1 MFHKEKR
8 QCFATPCKPYRPIYY
23 LEIPLPRT
31 DDAIAQVLLEV
42 ERCHAC
48 GCATLIPQLP
58 YMARVTSM
66 EEIAYVREVLAAILE
81 RARALDLQ
89 VGFHL
94 DYAFEEIVI
103 QTMDDLGE
111 THMHA
116 KVLERKEYICREGEN
131 LSRPLHE
138 GELVSLVAYS
148 ELYGEV
154 VDLRP
159 FIVEGKL
166 CWTVPRGNWVVQE
179 YLVLP
184 EEECRRANYL
194 SHEASYHYIKA
205 VLTLFWEVLAPYV
218 PTTVTLLAYSGIGF
232 HGENRRDWDPSF
244 NTLFEKRFGYD
255 PAPNYPSLFGYMGV
269 ETTHVKAQMMTVR
282 ASMIQHGIMQ
292 ALYDVAQELGLSTFG
307 ALSEPK
313 LTACSFLSG
322 DAMLNNSYSP
332 CALFD
337 KAYLYGINSVKI
349 AAGAAYNFDIE
360 RVNAELFRNYSRKD
374 KTRLLRDAMNAF
386 ARGANNTALHLTPEL
401 SESDEFCTFTARV
414 QTMLR
419 GGKHVADI
427 AMLYPIY
434 DLHSH
439 VTLYFS
445 PTEAYEY
452 PPTPATADYMTLIN
466 SISFYAG
473 HDLTVLHPKALA
485 TRCHTDRGVLYLDN
499 EVNREEFRIVVLPA
513 TEMISLE
520 SIRLLKAFYDG
531 GGKILATGVLPTKA
545 FEYDGT
551 DKNDLEVQRLTREI
565 FGKDACDPRVMRR
578 YCQNKNEAGGEAI
591 FLYFNTSAADGTQ
604 MVKSSTVNSALNAFD
619 IPFDIYMPG
628 MQRSESTG
636 ALNCIYPEYHTIGLH
651 RTFPGAGM
659 LNHIH
664 KKTAEGDIYYFANS
678 TDREYNHH
686 VLLRGVHRVE
696 EWDPHTG
703 EIRERKSK
711 LISHGGELY
720 TNVRLTLP
728 SSRSTFFCTVP
739 DTKEGKEITYVDSIT
754 RLESEHAMLM
764 SEF

>member
-1 MFHKEKR
+1 MFHKDKR
-8 QCFATPCKPYRPIYY
+8 DRFAAPDMAHRPIYY
-23 LEIPLPRT
+23 LEIPYPRT
-31 DDAIAQVLLEV
+31 EDAERIAE
-42 ERCHAC
+42 
-48 GCATLIPQLP
+48 
-58 YMARVTSM
+58 
-66 EEIAYVREVLAAILE
+66 REVLRCREAGCSTVIPMLPYATELKDAEDITYVRGIYAIILKKAKE
-81 RARALDLQ
+81 LDLK

-94 DYAFEEIVI
+94 DYAFERIVI
-103 QTMDDLGE
+103 QMMDDLGE
-111 THMHA
+111 THLHA
-116 KVLERKEYICREGEN
+116 RILERKEYICREGEE
-131 LSRPLHE
+131 LSRRLHE

-148 ELYGEV
+148 EMHGEV
-154 VDLRP
+154 IDLRP
-159 FIVEGKL
+159 FIKEGKL
-166 CWTVPRGNWVVQE
+166 LWTVPRGNWVVQE
-179 YLVLP
+179 YLVVT

-194 SHEASYHYIKA
+194 SYDASYHYVKG
-205 VLTLFWEVLAPYV
+205 VLALFWDTLEPYLK
-218 PTTVTLLAYSGIGF
+218 TTVTLLSYSGIGF
-232 HGENRRDWDPSF
+232 HGENRRDWDISF
-244 NTLFEKRFGYD
+244 DKLFLERFGYD
-255 PAPNYPSLFGYMGV
+255 PAPNYPALFDYMGT
-269 ETTHVKAQMMTVR
+269 ETAHIKAHMMKIR
-282 ASMIQHGIMQ
+282 ASMLQHGIMQ
-292 ALYDVAQELGLSTFG
+292 ALNDIAGELGLSTFVC
-307 ALSEPK
+307 LSEPK

-337 KAYLYGINSVKI
+337 KAYLYGVNSVKI

-360 RVNAELFRNYSRKD
+360 RVNGELFRNYSRKD
-374 KTRLLRDAMNAF
+374 ATRLLRDAMNAF
-386 ARGANNTALHLTPEL
+386 ARGVNNAALHLTEEL
-401 SESDEFCTFTARV
+401 SENDEFCTFAARV

-419 GGKHVADI
+419 GGRHVADI

-445 PTEAYEY
+445 PTDAYEY

-473 HDLTVLHPKALA
+473 HDLTVLHPKTLA
-485 TRCHTDRGVLYLDN
+485 ARCRAEDGVLYLDN
-499 EVNREEFRIVVLPA
+499 EKNKEAFRILVLPA

-520 SIRLLKAFYDG
+520 SMKMIKAFYDC

-551 DKNDLEVQRLTREI
+551 DRYDREVRALAEEI
-565 FGKDACDPRVMRR
+565 FGKDACNPHVLRR
-578 YCQNKNEAGGEAI
+578 YCQNQNEAGGEAI
-591 FLYFNTSAADGTQ
+591 FLYFSTSAADGTQ

-659 LNHIH
+659 LNHLH
-664 KKTAEGDIYYFANS
+664 KKTDEGDIYYFANS
-678 TDREYNHH
+678 TDQEYNHH

-703 EIRERKSK
+703 EILPRKSK

-739 DTKEGKEITYVDSIT
+739 DTSEGKEITPVDSIS
-754 RLESEHAMLM
+754 RLESEHALLM